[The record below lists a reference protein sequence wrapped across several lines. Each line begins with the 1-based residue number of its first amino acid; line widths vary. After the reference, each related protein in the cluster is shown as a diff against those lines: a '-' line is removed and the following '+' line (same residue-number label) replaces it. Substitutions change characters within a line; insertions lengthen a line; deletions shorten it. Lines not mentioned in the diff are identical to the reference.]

1 MNRHV
6 ANMEK
11 GCAMGQAKME
21 DIISLCKRRGFI
33 YQGSDV
39 YGGLSGTWDYGPLGV
54 QLKRNI
60 MNLWWRRFVDERDDI
75 YGVDASIL
83 MNQKVWQASGHVDT
97 FSDPLIECS
106 HCRMRFRFDKL
117 VDSIAYQKA
126 VNNFKALVDAKSDKN
141 DEMLDEIESAI
152 RDYSYDDFDKVVDKF
167 QRLVDDLRSDIE
179 VEIEQRALLKEAK
192 NYTGNF
198 AAFYVND
205 YINMKCPNCGSEKKW
220 NKPFQFNMMFN
231 TIAGA
236 KWGMAEVFDENGYI
250 TAEFRSFNGDDEQTS
265 QETHLT
271 KRDQVD
277 GLMYF
282 DKTAKTYLRPETAQ
296 GIFTNFKNV
305 VDSFYPN
312 LPFGIAQQGK
322 AFRNEIAPRDFVF
335 RSREFEQMEIEYF
348 VDPEHWQEAFDELL
362 AATHEFLT
370 ELGLRQEHIHEL
382 DVPAE
387 DRAHYSKKTI
397 DIEYDYPIGREE
409 LMGIAYRTDFD
420 LMNIQRVSGKSMEY
434 TVKGTNTKFVPH
446 VIEPSFGVERAL
458 MAVLSGAYR
467 EDEQNGEKRVY
478 LALPEHLA
486 PVKFAVSPL
495 LKNKP
500 ELVEKAREVYAR
512 LAKANPGR
520 VMWDDNG
527 NIGKRY
533 RRQDEIGTP
542 HCVVIDFQALEDGTV
557 TVRERDTTE
566 QRRGNVEEL

>member
-11 GCAMGQAKME
+11 GFLMSQAKME

-60 MNLWWRRFVDERDDI
+60 MNLWWRMFVDERDDI
-75 YGVDASIL
+75 YGVDAAIL
-83 MNQKVWQASGHVDT
+83 MNPKVWKASGHVDT
-97 FSDPLIECS
+97 FVDPLCE
-106 HCRMRFRFDKL
+106 DT
-117 VDSIAYQKA
+117 
-126 VNNFKALVDAKSDKN
+126 VNHRRYRTDHILKDNGVDADGMTMGQMDEVIAEKGIKSPD
-141 DEMLDEIESAI
+141 
-152 RDYSYDDFDKVVDKF
+152 
-167 QRLVDDLRSDIE
+167 
-179 VEIEQRALLKEAK
+179 
-192 NYTGNF
+192 GNPLS
-198 AAFYVND
+198 
-205 YINMKCPNCGSEKKW
+205 KSRT
-220 NKPFQFNMMFN
+220 FNMMFK
-231 TIAGA
+231 TSVGA
-236 KWGMAEVFDENGYI
+236 TESEDSVA
-250 TAEFRSFNGDDEQTS
+250 
-265 QETHLT
+265 
-271 KRDQVD
+271 
-277 GLMYF
+277 
-282 DKTAKTYLRPETAQ
+282 YLRPETAQ

-305 VDSFYPN
+305 VDSFYPD

-348 VDPEHWQEAFDELL
+348 VNPENWQEAFDELL
-362 AATHEFLT
+362 KSTHEFL
-370 ELGLRQEHIHEL
+370 EALGLNPDNIHEL

-397 DIEYDYPIGREE
+397 DIEYDFPIGKEE

-434 TVKGTNTKFVPH
+434 TIKGTNEKFVPH

-458 MAVLSGAYR
+458 MAVLSSAYR
-467 EDEQNGEKRVY
+467 EDEQNGSKRVY

-500 ELVEKAREVYAR
+500 ELVEKAREIYAS
-512 LAKANPGR
+512 LSKKNPGR

-542 HCVVIDFQALEDGTV
+542 HCVVVDFQTLEDDTV
-557 TVRERDTTE
+557 TIRERDTTE
-566 QRRGNVEEL
+566 QRRVKVEDFIR

>member
-11 GCAMGQAKME
+11 GFSMSQAKME

-39 YGGLSGTWDYGPLGV
+39 YGGLSGAWDYGPLGV

-60 MNLWWRRFVDERDDI
+60 MNLWWRMFVDERDDI
-75 YGVDASIL
+75 YGVDAAIL
-83 MNQKVWQASGHVDT
+83 MNPKVWKASGHVDT
-97 FSDPLIECS
+97 FVDPLCEDTVNHRRYRTDHILKDNGIDADGLTMEQ
-106 HCRMRFRFDKL
+106 MDEL
-117 VDSIAYQKA
+117 IAEKGI
-126 VNNFKALVDAKSDKN
+126 KSPD
-141 DEMLDEIESAI
+141 
-152 RDYSYDDFDKVVDKF
+152 
-167 QRLVDDLRSDIE
+167 
-179 VEIEQRALLKEAK
+179 
-192 NYTGNF
+192 GNPLS
-198 AAFYVND
+198 
-205 YINMKCPNCGSEKKW
+205 KSRT
-220 NKPFQFNMMFN
+220 FNMMFK
-231 TIAGA
+231 TSVGA
-236 KWGMAEVFDENGYI
+236 TESEDSVA
-250 TAEFRSFNGDDEQTS
+250 
-265 QETHLT
+265 
-271 KRDQVD
+271 
-277 GLMYF
+277 
-282 DKTAKTYLRPETAQ
+282 YLRPETAQ

-305 VDSFYPN
+305 VDSFYPD

-348 VDPEHWQEAFDELL
+348 VNPENWEEAFDELL
-362 AATHEFLT
+362 KSTHEFL
-370 ELGLRQEHIHEL
+370 EALGLDPENIHEL
-382 DVPAE
+382 DVPPE

-397 DIEYDYPIGREE
+397 DIEYDFPIGKEE

-434 TVKGTNTKFVPH
+434 TIKGTNEKFVPH

-458 MAVLSGAYR
+458 MAVLSSAYR
-467 EDEQNGEKRVY
+467 EDEQNGSKRVY

-500 ELVEKAREVYAR
+500 ELVEEAREIYAN
-512 LAKANPGR
+512 LSKKNPGR

-542 HCVVIDFQALEDGTV
+542 HCVVVDFQTLEDDTV

-566 QRRGNVEEL
+566 QRRVNIEDFIQ

>member
-1 MNRHV
+1 
-6 ANMEK
+6 
-11 GCAMGQAKME
+11 ME

-60 MNLWWRRFVDERDDI
+60 MNLWWRMFVDERDDI
-75 YGVDASIL
+75 YGVDAAIL
-83 MNQKVWQASGHVDT
+83 MNPKVWKASGHVDT
-97 FSDPLIECS
+97 FVDPLCEDTVKHRRYRTDHILKDNGIDADGLTMEQ
-106 HCRMRFRFDKL
+106 MDEL
-117 VDSIAYQKA
+117 IAEKGI
-126 VNNFKALVDAKSDKN
+126 KSPD
-141 DEMLDEIESAI
+141 
-152 RDYSYDDFDKVVDKF
+152 
-167 QRLVDDLRSDIE
+167 
-179 VEIEQRALLKEAK
+179 
-192 NYTGNF
+192 GNPLS
-198 AAFYVND
+198 
-205 YINMKCPNCGSEKKW
+205 KSRT
-220 NKPFQFNMMFN
+220 FNMMFR
-231 TIAGA
+231 TSVGA
-236 KWGMAEVFDENGYI
+236 TESEDSVA
-250 TAEFRSFNGDDEQTS
+250 
-265 QETHLT
+265 
-271 KRDQVD
+271 
-277 GLMYF
+277 
-282 DKTAKTYLRPETAQ
+282 YLRPETAQ

-305 VDSFYPN
+305 VDSFYPD

-348 VDPEHWQEAFDELL
+348 VNPENWQEAFDELL
-362 AATHEFLT
+362 KSTHEFL
-370 ELGLRQEHIHEL
+370 EALGLDPENIHEL
-382 DVPAE
+382 DVPPE

-397 DIEYDYPIGREE
+397 DIEYDFPIGKEE

-434 TVKGTNTKFVPH
+434 TIKGTNEKFVPH

-458 MAVLSGAYR
+458 MAVLSSAYR
-467 EDEQNGEKRVY
+467 EDEQNGSKRVY

-500 ELVEKAREVYAR
+500 ELVEKAREIYAN
-512 LAKANPGR
+512 LSKKNPGR

-542 HCVVIDFQALEDGTV
+542 HCVVIDFQTLEDDTV

-566 QRRGNVEEL
+566 QRRVNIEDFIQ